1 MFIHFKHKCQ
11 RTLLPTGL
19 EGFLKGADAV
29 VLAAANHLKLKAD
42 LHPIWQEEDM
52 SEYYTEEDIPPHLT
66 YLQGEVIGDSFSFV
80 LRDVGGDWFNEILH
94 EEVKAAYAKDDII
107 WCTPDRRAWAEDHT
121 VATYGNEP
129 STGTVYSAAAILIH
143 VPAWSARQA

>member
-1 MFIHFKHKCQ
+1 MFIHSKQMSQ
-11 RTLLPTGL
+11 RFLLPAGL

-29 VLAAANHLKLKAD
+29 VLAAANHLKLKAE

-52 SEYYTEEDIPPHLT
+52 SPYCDEEDIPP
-66 YLQGEVIGDSFSFV
+66 QGEVVGNTFSFV
-80 LRDVGGDWFNEILH
+80 MPDVLAEWFNDVLH
-94 EEVKAAYAKDDII
+94 ENVKAAYAKDDII
-107 WCTPDRRAWAEDHT
+107 WCTPDRRAWAEDHS